1 MTEILAVIPARGGSK
16 GILKKNIRQFAGKP
30 LITHAIDQAKSAKSI
45 NRIIVSTESKEIA
58 DIAQKNG
65 AEVPFLRP
73 LELAGDKSRVV
84 DVVIDILDRLKKEE
98 NYIPDLVMLLQ
109 PTNPLRTS
117 EDING
122 VLALLVSSGADAVVT
137 ICSTENL
144 LYTRNKKGL
153 ISLVSGTEL
162 FLSSPNRQELSDVY
176 RLDGSMVYVV
186 KTQVLITE
194 RTFLPNNLAGY
205 VIPNW
210 RAVDIDEPEDFVVG
224 ELIMK
229 NKNVI
234 SKDIESFK

>member
-1 MTEILAVIPARGGSK
+1 MAEILAIIPARGGSK
-16 GILKKNIRQFAGKP
+16 GIPSKNIRDFAGKP
-30 LITHAIDQAKSAKSI
+30 LIVHTINQAKNAKHI
-45 NRIIVSTESKEIA
+45 NRIIVSTDSEEIA
-58 DIAQKNG
+58 DVAKKNG
-65 AEVPFLRP
+65 VGVPFLRP
-73 LELAGDKSRVV
+73 PELAGDKSLIV

-117 EDING
+117 EDIEG
-122 VLALLVSSGADAVVT
+122 VLALLASSGADATVT

-144 LYTRNKKGL
+144 LYTRNEKGF
-153 ISLVSGTEL
+153 INLVPGTEL
-162 FLSSPNRQELSDVY
+162 FLSSPNRQELSATY
-176 RLDGSMVYVV
+176 RLDGSMIYVV

-229 NKNVI
+229 NKDIIGKNV
-234 SKDIESFK
+234 ESFK